1 MLIRLESS
9 GRCFEAEPNEPV
21 LDAAERAGIELPY
34 SCRDGICG
42 TCKARLTSGTV
53 EHGMYADISEH
64 ERAQGYFLMCCSSAT
79 SDIVIDAP
87 SDESGFTPPPLR
99 AECEVGDIAY
109 PTPDVAILRLKL
121 PAGSNL
127 RFRAGQ
133 YVEVILEDGARRSF
147 SIANAPHEQ
156 GAIELHVRHVP
167 GGMFTTQVFK
177 QLKQGDTLTIEGP
190 RGGFYLRDEN
200 RPVVLVASG
209 TGFAPI
215 KSMMLDGIRRKL
227 AGPAFLYWGGRRKQD
242 LYMLDLAESWVKRT
256 SSFSFRPVLSA
267 PEATDA
273 WAGRTGLVHE
283 AVLADFP
290 DLSAYDV
297 YACGVP
303 AMVEAAKRDFA
314 KAHLPADRFF
324 ADLFLTTSDRLAAR

>member
-9 GRCFEAEPNEPV
+9 GRCFEAEPGEPV
-21 LDAAERAGIELPY
+21 LDAAERAGITLPY
-34 SCRDGICG
+34 SCRDGICQ
-42 TCKARLTSGTV
+42 TCKARVTSGTV
-53 EHGMYADISEH
+53 EHGTYADISEQ

-87 SDESGFTPPPLR
+87 SDEFGFTAPAVQL
-99 AECEVGDIAY
+99 ECEVSHIAY
-109 PTPDVAILRLKL
+109 PTPDVAVLQLKL
-121 PAGSNL
+121 PGGKAL

-133 YVEVILEDGARRSF
+133 YIEVIVEDGARRSF
-147 SIANAPHEQ
+147 SIANAPDDP
-156 GAIELHVRHVP
+156 GTIELHVRHVP
-167 GGMFTTQVFK
+167 GGMFTTRVFQ
-177 QLKQGDTLTIEGP
+177 QLRPGDCLTIEGP

-215 KSMMLDGIRRKL
+215 KSMMLDGMRRKL
-227 AGPAFLYWGGRRKQD
+227 AGPAFLYWGGRTKQD
-242 LYMLDLAESWVKRT
+242 LYMLDLAEFWVKKTT
-256 SSFSFRPVLSA
+256 SFTFRPVLSA
-267 PEATDA
+267 PDA
-273 WAGRTGLVHE
+273 GDDWSGRTGLVHE

-303 AMVEAAKRDFA
+303 GMVEAARRDFA
-314 KAHLPADRFF
+314 QARLRPDRFF
-324 ADLFLTTSDRLAAR
+324 ADLFLTTSDRVSTK

>member
-9 GRCFEAEPNEPV
+9 GRCFEADPKEPV
-21 LDAAERAGIELPY
+21 LDAAERAGISLPF

-53 EHGMYADISEH
+53 EHGMYADISEQ

-87 SDESGFTPPPLR
+87 SDELGFTAAPMQL
-99 AECEVGDIAY
+99 ECEISVLEF
-109 PTPDVAILRLKL
+109 PTPDIALLRLKL
-121 PAGSNL
+121 PGNAAL

-147 SIANAPHEQ
+147 SLANAPYEQ
-156 GAIELHVRHVP
+156 GTIELHVRYVP
-167 GGMFTTQVFK
+167 NGLFTTRVFK
-177 QLKQGDTLTIEGP
+177 QLKPGDPLTIEGP

-227 AGPAFLYWGGRRKQD
+227 PGPAHLYWGGRRKQD
-242 LYMLDLAESWVKRT
+242 LYMLDVPSAWVRKT
-256 SSFSFRPVLSA
+256 TSFSFHPVLSA
-267 PEATDA
+267 PEAGDA
-273 WAGRTGLVHE
+273 WTGRTGLVHE

-303 AMVEAAKRDFA
+303 AMVEAARRDFYGA
-314 KAHLPADRFF
+314 GLPPGRFF
-324 ADLFLTTSDRLAAR
+324 ADLFLTTADRLGSS